1 MIMVKESD
9 LHRQMAKQV
18 AKIGKGPIVA
28 ENEENKSFEA
38 FREKRRKS
46 DIDSSQTMFKHGNDI
61 RGLPL

>member
-1 MIMVKESD
+1 MIMVKESE

-18 AKIGKGPIVA
+18 AKIGRGPIVA

-46 DIDSSQTMFKHGNDI
+46 DTDPSQSMFKHGNDI